1 MRYYFSFLIFLVF
14 SVAYQT
20 AFSQSVILNY
30 AKGKSE
36 ANFDL
41 PAQSSLYDVYEIA
54 YKKNK
59 HTFGVNY
66 SMSNFEYDK
75 AITSKE
81 QLLENFSSD
90 INTFGIRYNYWLGN
104 YEKLTFDIGLSLSFS
119 EFSSSANLSN
129 KFGQKYEDYDFEEWE
144 GLGYFSDTDYE
155 TDFSKLNPD
164 EIDNYPDSYF
174 SFGPTLT
181 SSYELLKN
189 VSVFVTSTYRKN
201 LTDLLDNTSVNNKRD
216 LSANSSDDNQFDFF
230 VGISFNLTNAK
241 KMDNDS
247 LMNYIESIT
256 NDDVDS
262 QQNEDQN
269 EDSKIGNSS
278 SNTEII
284 SREEYILG
292 YFDTEEEVVN
302 EGAEE
307 TIGTETTNAM
317 NSALDSDSLSREE
330 YILSYFDIPSEGE
343 TVTNNDELSDNSW
356 ESEEENNDSQ
366 IMEDDTNISE
376 VEGETSQ
383 SYYLIVGVFSQR
395 SNLNRMADSLQ
406 IKRNNFISKNNLY
419 YLYVFETQQESE
431 ARQLRDSLE
440 VESWIL
446 LH

>member
-1 MRYYFSFLIFLVF
+1 MRYYISFLIFLVF
-14 SVAYQT
+14 SIGSQI

-36 ANFDL
+36 AMFDL
-41 PAQSSLYDVYEIA
+41 PAKSSLFDVYEIA
-54 YKKNK
+54 YQKNK

-66 SMSNFEYDK
+66 SASNFEYDK
-75 AITSKE
+75 AITSEE
-81 QLLENFSSD
+81 QLLENFSTD
-90 INTFGIRYNYWLGN
+90 INTFGIRYNYWLGSF
-104 YEKLTFDIGLSLSFS
+104 EKLTFDIGLTLSFS
-119 EFSSSANLSN
+119 EFSSSTNLTN
-129 KFGQKYEDYDFEEWE
+129 RFNQNYDEGNFEQWE
-144 GLGYFSDTDYE
+144 ELGYFSDTDFE
-155 TDFSKLNPD
+155 TSFSSINPD
-164 EIDNYPDSYF
+164 KIENYPDSYF

-181 SSYELLKN
+181 SSYEIVKN
-189 VSVFVTSTYRKN
+189 VSVFVTSIYRKN
-201 LTDLLDNTSVNNKRD
+201 LTDLLDNTSVNNQRD
-216 LSANSSDDNQFDFF
+216 ISANSNDDNQFDFL
-230 VGISFNLTNAK
+230 VGISFNLSKAK

-269 EDSKIGNSS
+269 ETSKVDNSS

-292 YFDTEEEVVN
+292 YFDTEEEVAN
-302 EGAEE
+302 EDVEE
-307 TIGTETTNAM
+307 TIGTETTNAI
-317 NSALDSDSLSREE
+317 NSVFDSDSLSREE
-330 YILSYFDIPSEGE
+330 YILNYFDIPSEEE
-343 TVTNNDELSDNSW
+343 TTTNDDELADNSW

-366 IMEDDTNISE
+366 IVEDDTDSSE
-376 VEGETSQ
+376 IERETSQ

-406 IKRNNFISKNNLY
+406 INRNNFISKNNLF
-419 YLYVFETQQESE
+419 YLYLFETQEESE

-446 LH
+446 FH

>member
-1 MRYYFSFLIFLVF
+1 
-14 SVAYQT
+14 
-20 AFSQSVILNY
+20 
-30 AKGKSE
+30 
-36 ANFDL
+36 
-41 PAQSSLYDVYEIA
+41 
-54 YKKNK
+54 
-59 HTFGVNY
+59 
-66 SMSNFEYDK
+66 
-75 AITSKE
+75 
-81 QLLENFSSD
+81 
-90 INTFGIRYNYWLGN
+90 
-104 YEKLTFDIGLSLSFS
+104 
-119 EFSSSANLSN
+119 
-129 KFGQKYEDYDFEEWE
+129 
-144 GLGYFSDTDYE
+144 
-155 TDFSKLNPD
+155 
-164 EIDNYPDSYF
+164 
-174 SFGPTLT
+174 
-181 SSYELLKN
+181 
-189 VSVFVTSTYRKN
+189 
-201 LTDLLDNTSVNNKRD
+201 
-216 LSANSSDDNQFDFF
+216 
-230 VGISFNLTNAK
+230 
-241 KMDNDS
+241 MDNDS

-256 NDDVDS
+256 SDDVDS
-262 QQNEDQN
+262 LQNENQK
-269 EDSKIGNSS
+269 EYSKVGNLSS
-278 SNTEII
+278 DTEII